1 MPAEGRPWP
10 SDDDDDVELLMME
23 VTGDHVDKCG
33 LLFFQVQDRSMIYSP
48 IQGREDAANVM
59 KMEMLFVIVLMLG
72 QWDMSLNHFGRTHVS
87 FWKKLVPTKLQK
99 KALYAIIPGEI
110 LGLGKTFNTRT
121 ILNSHK
127 QHKVKYENYR

>member
-1 MPAEGRPWP
+1 MEQND
-10 SDDDDDVELLMME
+10 DDDDDVELLMME

-72 QWDMSLNHFGRTHVS
+72 QWDLSLNHFGRTHVS

-99 KALYAIIPGEI
+99 KRLFMPSFQAKFSVC
-110 LGLGKTFNTRT
+110 GKTFNTRT

>member
-1 MPAEGRPWP
+1 MEQN
-10 SDDDDDVELLMME
+10 DDVELLMME

-72 QWDMSLNHFGRTHVS
+72 QWDMSLNHFGRTHVKYKV
-87 FWKKLVPTKLQK
+87 FERMQKK

>member
-1 MPAEGRPWP
+1 MEQN
-10 SDDDDDVELLMME
+10 DDVELLMME

-33 LLFFQVQDRSMIYSP
+33 LLFFQVQARSMIYSP

-99 KALYAIIPGEI
+99 KKALYAIIPGEI

>member
-72 QWDMSLNHFGRTHVS
+72 QWDMSLNHFGRTHVKYKV
-87 FWKKLVPTKLQK
+87 FERMQK
-99 KALYAIIPGEI
+99 KALYVIIPGEI

-121 ILNSHK
+121 ILNSQK